1 MEITPAVAA
10 IFGGL
15 AGAVIS
21 SVLAIFGQWLTRR
34 SDERR
39 HLLDLCFKTA
49 ITNWERDTEI
59 AKAKANSSGQRV
71 IIGPLDLYIIHMF
84 SLSKLSGL
92 SHEKTLSEWSRIVE
106 RGRTAFETAK
116 EKYPI

>member
-1 MEITPAVAA
+1 MELTPAVAA
-10 IFGGL
+10 ILGGL

-21 SVLAIFGQWLTRR
+21 SALTIFGQWLTRR

-59 AKAKANSSGQRV
+59 AKTKANSSGQRV
-71 IIGPLDLYIIHMF
+71 IISPLDLYIIHMF

-92 SHEKTLSEWSRIVE
+92 SHEKTLIEWGHIAE
-106 RGRTAFETAK
+106 RTRAAFEAGK
-116 EKYPI
+116 EKQ